1 MDPELIKYLREKQDR
16 DARKRTNE
24 IVEQKNFNKALNT
37 VLAQPETIDLS
48 EADNNVATKRR
59 RRDPAEIIRDQNAAR
74 PPPQNLVT
82 NPVTS
87 YKVKQI

>member
-16 DARKRTNE
+16 DARKRSKE

-48 EADNNVATKRR
+48 GAENVA
-59 RRDPAEIIRDQNAAR
+59 
-74 PPPQNLVT
+74 
-82 NPVTS
+82 
-87 YKVKQI
+87 